1 MVLSIASLITI
12 MVICDLSI
20 LALSFYLNKYERIQ
34 QIGVNGAL
42 IGILLLHL
50 RLLIPFEFPF
60 QYTIA
65 EKLVLPSVFTIL
77 YFPIFKFHTYY
88 LYIHHIFL
96 LVWLLG
102 AMIIGIRTIFIY
114 VKFKKALQTNLESD
128 NTFIKDIITSLEK
141 PYGKISNFS
150 VIKSDLIT
158 APLLFGIFKPY
169 IVLPNIELSERD
181 LYYILKHEITHYYY
195 HDLWIKCFVE
205 VIAIIYWWNPL
216 IYIETT
222 N

>member
-50 RLLIPFEFPF
+50 RLLIPFEFSF

-77 YFPIFKFHTYY
+77 YFPIFKFHTY
-88 LYIHHIFL
+88 FL
-96 LVWLLG
+96 
-102 AMIIGIRTIFIY
+102 
-114 VKFKKALQTNLESD
+114 
-128 NTFIKDIITSLEK
+128 
-141 PYGKISNFS
+141 
-150 VIKSDLIT
+150 KSKYS
-158 APLLFGIFKPY
+158 F
-169 IVLPNIELSERD
+169 
-181 LYYILKHEITHYYY
+181 
-195 HDLWIKCFVE
+195 
-205 VIAIIYWWNPL
+205 
-216 IYIETT
+216 
-222 N
+222 